1 MATLIVLG
9 KEVTKSNL
17 NEVAKELAN
26 KLGRTPKRREFE
38 HYWKAHYRYGN
49 WNNFLKA
56 AGLKPLR
63 EGNLTLEDYE
73 KIIHDFVRKHGRTP
87 TSKDF
92 YENLYLPDPRTME
105 RKFGKPG
112 SQILIDLGYEPNI
125 RMNDFTNMTD
135 EEILSIVKS
144 ELERIGST
152 TIVDYH
158 NKRNDNAPSV
168 RFLTDRL
175 NMKWNEIL
183 KILGFEVNVEQ
194 RSKKE
199 WLQLLR
205 NIADD
210 LGRTPSINDLADY
223 GLNETTY
230 KLNFG
235 TWNNAIREA
244 GLDINHEKMEVT
256 HTDEELLQMYKDLC
270 IRLGHAATGSEINYY
285 LPYKEDVFATVSR
298 VFERC
303 QGGYAAV
310 AMITGYGI
318 VAFRDPN
325 GIRPV
330 VYGQRQTEQG
340 VEYMVASES
349 VALDVLGFS
358 LIGDL
363 APGEALYITEQGE
376 LHTRQCAKAP
386 KLSPCI
392 FEYVYLARPD
402 SILDGVSVYKAR
414 LRMGEK
420 LAEKILRERPEH
432 DIDVVIPIPDT
443 SRTSALELANILGV
457 KFREGFVK
465 NRYIGRTFI
474 MPGQAARKKSVRQ
487 KLNAIEQEFKDKNV
501 MLVDDSIVRGTTCR
515 QIIQMAR
522 DAGAKNVYF
531 CSAAP
536 AVRYPNV
543 YGIDMPSV
551 HELIAHNRT
560 TEEVAELIGADWLL
574 YQDLE
579 DLKEAVGGGKVKI
592 EQFDCAVFDGQY
604 VTGDIDAEYLQ
615 RLEDTR
621 NDLVKNGAQ
630 VANSIIELHN
640 S

>member
-1 MATLIVLG
+1 MTNEELI
-9 KEVTKSNL
+9 KE
-17 NEVAKELAN
+17 AKELAN

-105 RKFGKPG
+105 RKFGKPW
-112 SQILIDLGYEPNI
+112 SKILIDLGYEPNI
-125 RMNDFTNMTD
+125 RMNDFTNMID

-285 LPYKEDVFATVSR
+285 LPYKEDVFAIRFGGLQNLRKLVGFDEGKSQ
-298 VFERC
+298 VKKYSKKEIERKL
-303 QGGYAAV
+303 
-310 AMITGYGI
+310 I
-318 VAFRDPN
+318 
-325 GIRPV
+325 
-330 VYGQRQTEQG
+330 EQYKIHNRRLTNKELSQLSKG
-340 VEYMVASES
+340 N
-349 VALDVLGFS
+349 DNFPS
-358 LIGDL
+358 L
-363 APGEALYITEQGE
+363 
-376 LHTRQCAKAP
+376 
-386 KLSPCI
+386 S
-392 FEYVYLARPD
+392 
-402 SILDGVSVYKAR
+402 SILRYFKTTKMSEVW
-414 LRMGEK
+414 E
-420 LAEKILRERPEH
+420 EIER
-432 DIDVVIPIPDT
+432 I
-443 SRTSALELANILGV
+443 
-457 KFREGFVK
+457 
-465 NRYIGRTFI
+465 
-474 MPGQAARKKSVRQ
+474 
-487 KLNAIEQEFKDKNV
+487 
-501 MLVDDSIVRGTTCR
+501 
-515 QIIQMAR
+515 
-522 DAGAKNVYF
+522 
-531 CSAAP
+531 
-536 AVRYPNV
+536 
-543 YGIDMPSV
+543 
-551 HELIAHNRT
+551 
-560 TEEVAELIGADWLL
+560 
-574 YQDLE
+574 
-579 DLKEAVGGGKVKI
+579 
-592 EQFDCAVFDGQY
+592 
-604 VTGDIDAEYLQ
+604 
-615 RLEDTR
+615 
-621 NDLVKNGAQ
+621 
-630 VANSIIELHN
+630 
-640 S
+640 